1 MTPTGTDTQTP
12 GVPIPAIHL
21 RCAAG
26 RRTRVG
32 RYERLEVSLLR
43 CNDLLQ
49 GKRKANNA
57 LAQRGLMCSMLMV
70 PGDSAS
76 MSSTVVAPGSFVNT
90 SRKYA

>member
-1 MTPTGTDTQTP
+1 MRLHAHLLSVMRSREYQWFQFQN
-12 GVPIPAIHL
+12 GVLDETAW
-21 RCAAG
+21 
-26 RRTRVG
+26 RTYR
-32 RYERLEVSLLR
+32 
-43 CNDLLQ
+43 
-49 GKRKANNA
+49 KRKANNA